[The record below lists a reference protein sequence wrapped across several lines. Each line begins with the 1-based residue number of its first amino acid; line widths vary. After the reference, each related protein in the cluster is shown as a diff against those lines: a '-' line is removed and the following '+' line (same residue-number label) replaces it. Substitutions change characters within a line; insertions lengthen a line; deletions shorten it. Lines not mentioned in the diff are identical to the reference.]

1 MKYMNDCK
9 LCSIKHKQY
18 DQGRVKINQKNVR
31 FPQKITAMPCY
42 NAVRLALI
50 CYYAAIA
57 FKPFLGRARFPLTVM
72 LFPLSF
78 NLEVPRYLICHNV
91 QKSGI

>member
-9 LCSIKHKQY
+9 LFSIKHKQY
-18 DQGRVKINQKNVR
+18 DHGRVKINQKNFR

-42 NAVRLALI
+42 NAVCLALI
-50 CYYAAIA
+50 CYYAATA
-57 FKPFLGRARFPLTVM
+57 FKPFLDRVCFPLTVM

-78 NLEVPRYLICHNV
+78 NL
-91 QKSGI
+91 